1 MGENNEIT
9 KSDVQLQL
17 QNIDGVD
24 SVEED
29 GVISISADE
38 MNSEIATEVL
48 EDEKET
54 MNDNVDIITSM
65 DDNDINEDVDMNDNI
80 PPSDDNDKENEDE
93 SSSFSL
99 SSISRMVSSL
109 LLAVIAVVSVH
120 VF

>member
-1 MGENNEIT
+1 MENNEIT

-29 GVISISADE
+29 GVISISAADE
-38 MNSEIATEVL
+38 MNSGIAMEVL
-48 EDEKET
+48 EDEKKET
-54 MNDNVDIITSM
+54 MNENVDIITPM
-65 DDNDINEDVDMNDNI
+65 DDNDINEDVNMNDNI
-80 PPSDDNDKENEDE
+80 SSSDDINKENEDE

-109 LLAVIAVVSVH
+109 LLA
-120 VF
+120 